1 MTKLMKDKSTWKHHI
16 RFFSHDFRTW
26 SFAAAV
32 EHPALRTIPN
42 LIDGG
47 DGAKQQQ
54 TTVPKKARTRTWQQE
69 RWKQR
74 YQELAEY
81 KKGHGHCNVPKGS
94 IQEYKQLGEWV
105 NTQRKIYSKMN
116 MPKDR
121 IEQLNAIGFDWD
133 PLATKWNQM
142 FQALVEYKKEHGDC
156 NVPQRSTEYKQ
167 LGIWVTNQ
175 RFEYNKGGMPEH
187 RINQLN
193 NIGFDWDPLA
203 TQWNQMFQELM
214 EYKKE
219 HGDCN
224 VPHRSIEYKQ
234 LGIWVKNRRKQYNK
248 GGMSK
253 DRIEQLNAIGFD
265 WDPLVTQWNIMFQE
279 LVKYKKEHGDCNVPV
294 KSEGKCKELGKWV
307 DNQRVRYIKGGML
320 EDRVKQLN
328 AIGFDWYPLVT
339 QWNQIYE
346 ALQEFHKIFKHF
358 HVPKNYEPC
367 IGLARWIQ
375 TQRREYRKF
384 VNSERTSMSE
394 ERIDKLES
402 IGFEWNPDRNGVTE
416 QENIHFG
423 DAIVERGDKTLRFL
437 FQNPNGISS
446 VNNFDQAG
454 QYGSNLKIFNVNV
467 ACLCETRTDFSKGG
481 VLEAIEGQLQQSWN
495 QRILLQHSSSND
507 TFASIAQPGGTL
519 TVVTGD
525 CISDIRSTDHDS
537 RGLGRWSTVTFGG
550 NDEQRLTIINSYRVC
565 NQNES
570 AGETTTYMQQVR
582 LLQKEGRQKPDPRQ
596 THLDDLSEC
605 IGQYKDRRHE
615 IILVIDANEIMRP
628 GGKLTEFVEE
638 LDLREP
644 IKERFASDIY
654 PIPSTYWRG
663 SNQIDFMFTTKG
675 IDEYIRRCGY
685 LQFNQVLR
693 SDHRGIFFDLDL
705 DGFLG
710 RSTLSRDLL
719 LLPMILPSTR
729 KDTL

>member
-1 MTKLMKDKSTWKHHI
+1 MKRIHAVSWELALTFGRRRRRRRRRNFLRSPRSCGLLSLNAANKKIDDTRLMTKLMKDKSTWKHHI
-16 RFFSHDFRTW
+16 RFFSHDFPTW

-32 EHPALRTIPN
+32 EHPAIRTIPN

-47 DGAKQQQ
+47 DGAEQQQ

-81 KKGHGHCNVPKGS
+81 KKGHGHCNVSKGS
-94 IQEYKQLGEWV
+94 IQEYKQLGAWV
-105 NTQRKIYSKMN
+105 KTQRSEYSKGR
-116 MPKDR
+116 MPQDR
-121 IEQLNAIGFDWD
+121 MKQLNDIGFDWD
-133 PLATKWNQM
+133 PLASQWNKM
-142 FQALVEYKKEHGDC
+142 FHKLVEYNKHHGDC
-156 NVPQRSTEYKQ
+156 RVSQWSMGYKQ
-167 LGIWVTNQ
+167 LGRWVKEQ
-175 RFEYNKGGMPEH
+175 RFQFKKLQTGKDSFMTEE
-187 RINQLN
+187 RIVKLDSV
-193 NIGFDWDPLA
+193 GFVWSPFDALWEER
-203 TQWNQMFQELM
+203 F
-214 EYKKE
+214 
-219 HGDCN
+219 
-224 VPHRSIEYKQ
+224 
-234 LGIWVKNRRKQYNK
+234 
-248 GGMSK
+248 
-253 DRIEQLNAIGFD
+253 EQLREYQK
-265 WDPLVTQWNIMFQE
+265 V
-279 LVKYKKEHGDCNVPV
+279 YKHCN
-294 KSEGKCKELGKWV
+294 
-307 DNQRVRYIKGGML
+307 
-320 EDRVKQLN
+320 
-328 AIGFDWYPLVT
+328 
-339 QWNQIYE
+339 
-346 ALQEFHKIFKHF
+346 
-358 HVPKNYEPC
+358 VPKNYDFK
-367 IGLARWIQ
+367 LALWVQ
-375 TQRREYRKF
+375 AQRRQYRKF

-402 IGFEWNPDRNGVTE
+402 IGFEWNPDGNGTME
-416 QENIHFG
+416 QENVHFG
-423 DAIVERGDKTLRFL
+423 DAIVERGDNTLRFL

-454 QYGSNLKIFNVNV
+454 QYGSNLKIFNVDV
-467 ACLCETRTDFSKGG
+467 ACLCETKTDFSKGG
-481 VLEAIEGQLQQSWN
+481 VLEAIEGQLHQTWS
-495 QRILLQHSSSND
+495 QRIILQHSSSND

-550 NDEQRLTIINSYRVC
+550 NDEQQLTIINSYRVC
-565 NQNES
+565 NQRES

-582 LLQKEGRQKPDPRQ
+582 LLQKEGMQNPDPRQ
-596 THLDDLSEC
+596 EHLNDLSEC
-605 IGQYKDRRHE
+605 IGQYKDRGHE
-615 IILVIDANEIMRP
+615 IILVIDANEILRP
-628 GGKLTEFVEE
+628 GGGKLTKFVEE

-644 IKERFASDIY
+644 IKERFASDTN

-710 RSTLSRDLL
+710 RSTLSRDLF
-719 LLPMILPSTR
+719 LPMILPSPR